1 MRRDV
6 QAVVL
11 ILIGGGLIRLAA
23 TGDYLAY
30 VKPYAFWL
38 IVPAGIVLLAVAA
51 VTVRAVWKDRTAV
64 GHGHVDARGDVHE
77 HGHVDARGGVHGH
90 GHGEPKVA
98 WLLLLP
104 VVGMLLVAPGALGS
118 YDAERSGT
126 AVGSEEHRSTYPE
139 LPDDVD
145 PVPLTLLDYA
155 ARAVFDEGRTL
166 EGHRIQ
172 LSGFILYDGDEPQLA
187 RMVVSCCAADA
198 RPVKIGFDGE
208 VPGDLEPDQWVEV
221 VGVYSPEQGLDEIN
235 GELIPYIEV
244 ESITE
249 IASPDNEYQ

>member
-1 MRRDV
+1 MRRDA

-11 ILIGGGLIRLAA
+11 LLLGGGLIRLAV
-23 TGDYLAY
+23 TGDYLNY

-38 IVPAGIVLLAVAA
+38 VLPAGIMLVAVAA
-51 VTVRAVWKDRTAV
+51 VTAWYSWKGRGEGHDEAHPDSHDR
-64 GHGHVDARGDVHE
+64 
-77 HGHVDARGGVHGH
+77 
-90 GHGEPKVA
+90 PKVA

-104 VVGMLLVAPGALGS
+104 VVGMLLVAPDALGS
-118 YDAERSGT
+118 YEAERTGT
-126 AVGSEEHRSTYPE
+126 AVGAEENRSSYPE

-155 ARAVFDEGRTL
+155 ARAIFDDGNTL

-172 LSGFILYDGDEPQLA
+172 LRGFILYNGDEPQLA

-198 RPVKIGFDGE
+198 RPVKIGFDGD
-208 VPGDLEPDQWVEV
+208 VPGELEPDQWVEV
-221 VGVYSPEQGLDEIN
+221 VGVYSPQQGRDEIN
-235 GELIPYIEV
+235 GELVPYIEV